1 MSMACLR
8 ISHGAG
14 YDDGPMNERAH
25 DRPLCPEGDFRFWGG
40 VGTFALLASV
50 IGCLAGLPALLPVA
64 AVASTAIQRF
74 SAAGALVV
82 WLLLC
87 TGAGAAAFAAI
98 ALVRGRPPGSAL
110 DITSRAF
117 ACVAVAALTNFV
129 PIDQSMLKLAFDG
142 LAFTVASAFLA
153 RAAFRIA
160 TLDAFA
166 VTAIGTG
173 IVGALAAVAFVIT
186 WAVRPG

>member
-1 MSMACLR
+1 MSMECPR

-14 YDDGPMNERAH
+14 YDDSPMNDRAH
-25 DRPLCPEGDFRFWGG
+25 DRPLCPEGDFRFWGS
-40 VGTFALLASV
+40 VGITALLASV
-50 IGCLAGLPALLPVA
+50 IGCLAGLPALLPVEA
-64 AVASTAIQRF
+64 AGTAIQRF
-74 SAAGALVV
+74 SAAGASVV

-117 ACVAVAALTNFV
+117 ACVAVAGLTNFV
-129 PIDQSMLKLAFDG
+129 PIDQPMLKLAFDG

-153 RAAFRIA
+153 RSAFRIP

-173 IVGALAAVAFVIT
+173 IVGAIAAVAFVIT